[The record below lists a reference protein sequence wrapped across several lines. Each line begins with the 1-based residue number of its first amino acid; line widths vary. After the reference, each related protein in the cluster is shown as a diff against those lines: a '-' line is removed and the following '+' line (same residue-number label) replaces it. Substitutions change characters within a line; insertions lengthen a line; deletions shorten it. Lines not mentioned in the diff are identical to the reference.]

1 LSTAVLSPRRV
12 RELRPARP
20 AIDPWRPLDVV
31 REAEHGREGLRE
43 ETLTVFLAGMECPFT
58 CVFCDLWRHTLA
70 TPTPAGA
77 LPRQLDL
84 ALARAAD
91 GPPVDRV
98 KLYNASNFFHPGAVP
113 PEDDEEIALRLA
125 AVGAVTVESHPKLLG
140 DRCLR
145 FADLLGGRL
154 EVAMGLETAHRET
167 LAALGKQMTL
177 DDFDRAA
184 DWLVDHD
191 LDLRVFVLVGAPG
204 LAPEEQIE
212 WTVRSV
218 AHALS
223 LGARRVALIPV
234 RRGNGAL
241 EELAARGLF
250 RPPTLDDLETALG
263 RALAESGGTVTAD
276 LWDLERFA
284 HCAQCLPARR
294 ERLEAMNRTGTDPGA
309 VACARCGGSAR

>member
-1 LSTAVLSPRRV
+1 
-12 RELRPARP
+12 
-20 AIDPWRPLDVV
+20 
-31 REAEHGREGLRE
+31 
-43 ETLTVFLAGMECPFT
+43 
-58 CVFCDLWRHTLA
+58 
-70 TPTPAGA
+70 
-77 LPRQLDL
+77 
-84 ALARAAD
+84 
-91 GPPVDRV
+91 
-98 KLYNASNFFHPGAVP
+98 
-113 PEDDEEIALRLA
+113 
-125 AVGAVTVESHPKLLG
+125 VESHPKLLG

-145 FADLLGGRL
+145 FAGLLDGRL

-184 DWLVDHD
+184 SWLADHD
-191 LDLRVFVLVGAPG
+191 LDLRAFVLVGAPG

-212 WTVRSV
+212 WAVRSA

-234 RRGNGAL
+234 RGGNGAL

-250 RPPTLDDLETALG
+250 RPPTLDDLEAALG

-276 LWDLERFA
+276 LWDLERFSR
-284 HCAQCLPARR
+284 CAQCLPARR
-294 ERLEAMNRTGTDPGA
+294 NRLEAMNRTGRDPGA